1 MLRTIVM
8 VLLLSSRVV
17 IEIKNENM
25 FEKVR
30 DFQATRYIFNQIVYT
45 KIFAGLRSIL
55 SYKRRIFIS
64 VSIELNFKTKFI
76 LIYYL

>member
-45 KIFAGLRSIL
+45 KIVAGLRSII